1 MASDVKAEA
10 ESSTLSSTSTKS
22 RVDDD
27 DPDYVEMQ
35 VERLAALDDDELDD
49 FAYEDDEDDV
59 DDAAPDEGVEKT
71 SDASESSSGRFSRD
85 EDDDDAWDEDDFDRV
100 PEPAPASKKSS
111 KSSDTKV
118 ANEGSSSRGSE
129 RTLRATLGLRR
140 VPARAFGAFERDALA
155 AGVSKFVSDKSSGAC
170 SSDDIVVDAKV
181 SETTASSRG
190 GGGGAAR
197 RLAARDD
204 DFFDDGANAFRIA
217 GETDLRV
224 TVTCRRVPSAAS
236 GKKAEAAV
244 RAGAKD
250 GSLADALAD
259 VGLRV
264 GDGLYLVDAETS
276 DPGR

>member
-1 MASDVKAEA
+1 M
-10 ESSTLSSTSTKS
+10 
-22 RVDDD
+22 
-27 DPDYVEMQ
+27 
-35 VERLAALDDDELDD
+35 
-49 FAYEDDEDDV
+49 
-59 DDAAPDEGVEKT
+59 
-71 SDASESSSGRFSRD
+71 
-85 EDDDDAWDEDDFDRV
+85 
-100 PEPAPASKKSS
+100 
-111 KSSDTKV
+111 
-118 ANEGSSSRGSE
+118 
-129 RTLRATLGLRR
+129 
-140 VPARAFGAFERDALA
+140 PARAFGAFERDALA

-204 DFFDDGANAFRIA
+204 DFFDDGASAFRIA

-264 GDGLYLVDAETS
+264 GDGLYLVDAEDVGSGTMKTPS
-276 DPGR
+276 RRSRRAGEVAEPARRRRERWRERASRDAREMLRTGAARYLTPVIQS